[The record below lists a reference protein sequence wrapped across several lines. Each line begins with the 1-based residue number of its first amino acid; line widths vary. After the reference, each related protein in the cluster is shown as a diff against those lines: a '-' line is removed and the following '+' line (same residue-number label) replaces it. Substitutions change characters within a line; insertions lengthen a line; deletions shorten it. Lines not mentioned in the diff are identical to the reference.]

1 MQEQEKRLKNIEKLP
16 KKVDMKAL
24 NCLIYQKTQNRI
36 KRMIRKIEIHVI
48 QMYNFFLIVALLRD
62 QKFDEED
69 QQHAP
74 LV

>member
-1 MQEQEKRLKNIEKLP
+1 
-16 KKVDMKAL
+16 MKAL

-69 QQHAP
+69 LHRHRSAA
-74 LV
+74 LHRLSWLLHVVMAVFR

>member
-1 MQEQEKRLKNIEKLP
+1 
-16 KKVDMKAL
+16 MKAL

-62 QKFDEED
+62 KKFDEED